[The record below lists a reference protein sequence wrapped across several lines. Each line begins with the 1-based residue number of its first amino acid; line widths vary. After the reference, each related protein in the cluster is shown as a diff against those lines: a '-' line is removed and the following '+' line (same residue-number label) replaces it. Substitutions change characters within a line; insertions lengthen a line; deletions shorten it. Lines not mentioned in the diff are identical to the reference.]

1 MASHWVLITHDYPPL
16 KGGVARYLSDL
27 VRASGGQ
34 MKVIIPTE
42 HGDPGEP
49 VERRAFFGRGLI
61 SWWPLVG
68 VMREVAM
75 QDSDARVFISHV
87 LPIGTAAWIASYI
100 GGPRYVVL
108 FHGLDLRLSQRS
120 WWKRWLTQRIVS
132 RARAICVNSE
142 FVASECRTHFPGREP
157 RLLTP
162 GYVPHPLPSR
172 ERARTQLGINPDD
185 IILLHTARLV
195 PRKGVDRLIE
205 ALHALPL
212 QVRGVSIGDGA
223 DRARLEMLA
232 VPLGDRMKLLGA
244 VDDATRDLWYAAADI
259 FVFPV
264 RTEGDDVEGYGIVC
278 LEASAAGLPVVVGK
292 NGGAPETV
300 VEGETGFVVD
310 ANNLSALRAA
320 IQRLVDNP
328 ALRKRMGEAGKEHI
342 RTTADWSSRW
352 QTLSHL

>member
-1 MASHWVLITHDYPPL
+1 MASHWVLVTHDYPPL

-27 VRASGGQ
+27 VRASAGQ
-34 MKVIIPTE
+34 MKVIVPTE

-49 VERRAFFGRGLI
+49 VERRTFFGRGLI

-75 QDSDARVFISHV
+75 QDPDTRVFISHV
-87 LPIGTAAWIASYI
+87 LPIGTAAWIASYM

-132 RARAICVNSE
+132 RAQAICVNSE
-142 FVASECRTHFPGREP
+142 FVAGECRTLFPGRESH
-157 RLLTP
+157 LLTP
-162 GYVPHPLPSR
+162 GYVSHPLPSR
-172 ERARTQLGINPDD
+172 EQARAQLGINPND

-212 QVRGVSIGDGA
+212 QVRGVSIGDGV
-223 DRARLEMLA
+223 DRSRLETLA
-232 VPLGDRMKLLGA
+232 KPLGDRMRLLGA

-264 RTEGDDVEGYGIVC
+264 RAEGDDVEGYGIVC

-300 VEGETGFVVD
+300 VDGETGLVVD
-310 ANNLSALRAA
+310 ANDLSALRAA
-320 IQRLVDNP
+320 IQRLVDDP
-328 ALRKRMGEAGKEHI
+328 ALRKRMGEAGKERI
-342 RTTADWSSRW
+342 KKTAGWSTRW
-352 QTLSHL
+352 EILSHL

>member
-1 MASHWVLITHDYPPL
+1 MASHWVLVTHDYPPL

-27 VRASGGQ
+27 VRASAGQ
-34 MKVIIPTE
+34 MKVIVPTE

-49 VERRAFFGRGLI
+49 VERRTFFGRGLI

-75 QDSDARVFISHV
+75 QDPDTRVFISHV
-87 LPIGTAAWIASYI
+87 LPIGTAAWIASYV

-120 WWKRWLTQRIVS
+120 WWKRWLTRRIVS

-142 FVASECRTHFPGREP
+142 FVASECRILFPGREP
-157 RLLTP
+157 HLLTP

-172 ERARTQLGINPDD
+172 EQARAQLGINPND

-205 ALHALPL
+205 ALYALPL
-212 QVRGVSIGDGA
+212 LVRGVSIGDGA
-223 DRARLEMLA
+223 DRSRLEALA
-232 VPLGDRMKLLGA
+232 KPLGDRMKLLGA
-244 VDDATRDLWYAAADI
+244 VDDTIRDLWYAAADI

-264 RTEGDDVEGYGIVC
+264 RAEGDDVEGYGIVC
-278 LEASAAGLPVVVGK
+278 LEASAAGLPVVVGN

-300 VEGETGFVVD
+300 VDGETGFVVD
-310 ANNLSALRAA
+310 ANDLSALQAA
-320 IQRLVDNP
+320 IQRLVDDP
-328 ALRKRMGEAGKEHI
+328 ALRKRMGEAGKERI
-342 RTTADWSSRW
+342 RKTADWSTRW
-352 QTLSHL
+352 EVLSHL